1 MLSSLD
7 SANESIDNVFVGGY
21 SLRRRKAPG
30 GGGGGREEEGGVT
43 PARTA
48 RTPGTTRRSSKK
60 TKNSLVTMTEP
71 RPALKGRSKRRGN
84 VTSFQLSPIKDT
96 PPPPHPLTFDTNGD
110 DDEGGVTNGEEA
122 VGNGGTP
129 GKECQ
134 DEERVTLDQEK
145 HDTDHDSDQ
154 RIDTDD
160 IDGDQLIGS
169 TDSDYKADS
178 ISDRSIDQGFQRESE
193 NLEISQ
199 QTRLETITGIY

>member
-1 MLSSLD
+1 MSRRESERLNEMLSSLD

-30 GGGGGREEEGGVT
+30 GGGREEGGVT

-96 PPPPHPLTFDTNGD
+96 PPPPPPPLTLDTNGD
-110 DDEGGVTNGEEA
+110 DDEGGVTNGEET

-160 IDGDQLIGS
+160 IE
-169 TDSDYKADS
+169 
-178 ISDRSIDQGFQRESE
+178 RESE
-193 NLEISQ
+193 NLEFSQ